1 MSNLPSSRLA
11 TYSAQTAILAID
23 QGTSSSRALLL
34 SPAGQVLALAQQEIS
49 SQCPAPG
56 WVEQDP
62 ELIWRSVVHVCHQV
76 MWHATQHQ
84 IQVQGVA
91 ITNQRETSLLW
102 RRQDGVCVYPAIV
115 WQDRR
120 TEAYCQN
127 LMQQWQQDP
136 ALALQMQQ
144 AIASTGLRLDPY
156 FSATK
161 LRWMLDH
168 LETAAVPSSTAA
180 SDLCFGTVDSF
191 LLWRLTGGK
200 VHATDVTNAS
210 RTLLFDIHQL
220 DWQPQLL
227 AAFGIEKAMLPKVHA
242 NTHAFGEVDPALLAL
257 WHTEPDLSASEA
269 PQRDEASKRD
279 EALITAKAPL
289 ISASPAASQTA
300 LPRYWPLSMLAQHTP
315 ASPSQRPQ
323 PLAIVAMAGD
333 QQAAAIGQGCISA
346 GLSKCTYGTGAFWL
360 TNTGRRALTPPAG
373 LLSTVAYQ
381 IRPASAA
388 VGTAPF
394 ASAAPCVSAMPFASA
409 TPASVEAE
417 GSVITTYALEGA
429 IFAAGVVLKWLRDQL
444 GLLADV
450 QQSAELARQQ
460 PELSGVYL
468 VPAFSGLGA
477 PWWQPQA
484 RATLVGMTLHTG
496 PAQLVRAAL
505 ESVVLQSRD
514 LQQSIVA
521 ATASTNKAPVN
532 TAADLTLASLR
543 IDGGMAQNDWFCQQ
557 LANQLALE
565 VWVPSSVETTAL
577 GVALLAGISCG
588 WYRDLT
594 EATAAVA
601 AQCWQGGA
609 RYQPDRSEA
618 AQERIA
624 ALYHGW
630 LAAVAATIQVAQHAT
645 AAKP

>member
-1 MSNLPSSRLA
+1 MSNVSRTASASDFPSSALPA
-11 TYSAQTAILAID
+11 SAAHIAAHTAAQPTHTLQTAMLAID
-23 QGTSSSRALLL
+23 QGTSSSRALLI

-62 ELIWRSVVHVCHQV
+62 EQIWRSVVQVCHQV
-76 MWHATQHQ
+76 MWHAAQHQ
-84 IQVQGVA
+84 IKVQGVA

-102 RRQDGVCVYPAIV
+102 RRHDGVCVYPAIV

-120 TEAYCQN
+120 TEAYCQG
-127 LMQQWQQDP
+127 LIQQWQQDP
-136 ALALQMQQ
+136 ATDALMQQ
-144 AIASTGLRLDPY
+144 AVASTGLRLDPY

-168 LETAAVPSSTAA
+168 LKATHPDGDHP

-191 LLWRLTGGK
+191 LLWRLTGGN

-210 RTLLFDIHQL
+210 RTLLFDIQAL

-227 AAFGIEKAMLPKVHA
+227 AAFGIDKAMLPKVCA
-242 NTHAFGEVDPALLAL
+242 NTHHFGDVDPALLAC
-257 WHTEPDLSASEA
+257 WQTDPAEFGA
-269 PQRDEASKRD
+269 RF
-279 EALITAKAPL
+279 EALHDD
-289 ISASPAASQTA
+289 A
-300 LPRYWPLSMLAQHTP
+300 LSSYWPLSALSADVAPIP
-315 ASPSQRPQ
+315 APAA
-323 PLAIVAMAGD
+323 LAILAMAGD
-333 QQAAAIGQGCISA
+333 QQAAAIGQGCIAA

-360 TNTGRRALTPPAG
+360 TNTGHRALTPPTG
-373 LLSTVAYQ
+373 LLSTVAFQ
-381 IRPASAA
+381 IK
-388 VGTAPF
+388 
-394 ASAAPCVSAMPFASA
+394 
-409 TPASVEAE
+409 TPASIGGALP
-417 GSVITTYALEGA
+417 STDAYSTSTSYALEGA

-444 GLLADV
+444 GVIDNV
-450 QQSAELARQQ
+450 QHSAEMARQL
-460 PELSGVYL
+460 PDLAGVYL

-484 RATLVGMTLHTG
+484 RATIVGMTLHTG

-521 ATASTNKAPVN
+521 ATTSSTA
-532 TAADLTLASLR
+532 AADLALASLR

-588 WYRDLT
+588 WYQDLT
-594 EATAAVA
+594 DATAAVA
-601 AQCWQGGA
+601 AQCWQGAA

-618 AQERIA
+618 AQANIA
-624 ALYHGW
+624 ALYQGW
-630 LAAVAATIQVAQHAT
+630 LTAVAATIQVAHHAV
-645 AAKP
+645 K